1 MNKKNEKIENS
12 EKIKKL
18 NVLNKNYFEKFEM
31 IVQYLWNFKNR
42 SK

>member
-1 MNKKNEKIENS
+1 MCSVSMNEKNEKTKYF

-31 IVQYLWNFKNR
+31 IVQYL
-42 SK
+42 